1 LLSNPEVAHD
11 KISDQELFMELT
23 VAFVVGAILIGGL
36 IGFLT
41 GVFGVGGGFMLTPL
55 LMIVLGVPPQVAVST
70 GLAVILVNSSYGLF
84 VRRGSNTVD
93 GKLSLM
99 ISIGS
104 VAGVL
109 VGAQLLTVLAQAPS
123 LTVLGRE
130 QDAAQYALL
139 VIFLVLL
146 SWIAGY
152 LYYDTRKHGGET
164 ASVQVGILASV
175 KLPPYGRFASL
186 DEPRLSVPALV
197 VLGLVVGL
205 LTGLLGVGGGVV
217 LLPALVYL
225 VGQRAAKA
233 AGTSLLLVW
242 IASATG
248 VIRMAGESSISLSLL
263 GILLV
268 GGFSGTT
275 AGTRLGLTL
284 SGSKIRLYFV
294 FVVLAAVALV
304 VYELLKVTF
313 L

>member
-1 LLSNPEVAHD
+1 
-11 KISDQELFMELT
+11 MELA
-23 VAFVVGAILIGGL
+23 VPFIVGGVLIGGM

-55 LMIVLGVPPQVAVST
+55 LMIALGVPPQSAVGT

-84 VRRGSNTVD
+84 VRRKSNTVD
-93 GKLSLM
+93 GKLSIT

-104 VAGVL
+104 VVGVL
-109 VGAQLLTVLAQAPS
+109 VGAQLLTVLSRAPG

-130 QDAAQYALL
+130 QDMAQYVLL
-139 VIFLVLL
+139 VVFLVLL

-152 LYYDTRKHGGET
+152 LFYDTRKHDGGT
-164 ASVQVGILASV
+164 VSVRVGKLASV
-175 KLPPYGRFASL
+175 GLPPYGRFASL
-186 DEPRLSVPALV
+186 EEPELSVPALV
-197 VLGLVVGL
+197 LLGFVVGL

-248 VIRMAGESSISLSLL
+248 VIRMAGESSISLPLL
-263 GILLV
+263 VILLV
-268 GGFSGTT
+268 GGFSGT
-275 AGTRLGLTL
+275 AVGTRLGLRL
-284 SGSKIRLYFV
+284 SGPKIRLYFV
-294 FVVLAAVALV
+294 FVVLAAVVLV
-304 VYELLKVTF
+304 AYELVQVTF

>member
-1 LLSNPEVAHD
+1 
-11 KISDQELFMELT
+11 
-23 VAFVVGAILIGGL
+23 
-36 IGFLT
+36 
-41 GVFGVGGGFMLTPL
+41 MLTPL
-55 LMIVLGVPPQVAVST
+55 LMIALGVPPQSAVGT

-84 VRRGSNTVD
+84 VRRKSNTVD
-93 GKLSLM
+93 GKLSIT

-104 VAGVL
+104 VVGVL
-109 VGAQLLTVLAQAPS
+109 VGAQLLTVLSRAPG

-130 QDAAQYALL
+130 QDMAQYVLL

-152 LYYDTRKHGGET
+152 LFYDTRKHDGGT
-164 ASVQVGILASV
+164 VSVRVGKLASV
-175 KLPPYGRFASL
+175 GLPPYGRFASL
-186 DEPRLSVPALV
+186 EEPLLSLPALV
-197 VLGLVVGL
+197 LLGFVVGL

-248 VIRMAGESSISLSLL
+248 VIRMAGESSISLPLL
-263 GILLV
+263 VILLV
-268 GGFSGTT
+268 GGFSGT
-275 AGTRLGLTL
+275 AVGTRLGLRL
-284 SGSKIRLYFV
+284 SGPKIRLYFV
-294 FVVLAAVALV
+294 FVVLAAVVLV
-304 VYELLKVTF
+304 AYELVQVTF